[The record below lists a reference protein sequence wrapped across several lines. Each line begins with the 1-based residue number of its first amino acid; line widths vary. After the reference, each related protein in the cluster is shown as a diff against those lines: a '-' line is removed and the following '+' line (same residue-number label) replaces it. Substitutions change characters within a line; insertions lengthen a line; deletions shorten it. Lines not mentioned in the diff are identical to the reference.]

1 MTKSYFVDTSVW
13 VEYFRGTVSA
23 LTDLVEDLIKEN
35 RVFVSGIIIAE
46 LMIGAR
52 TEKEKEFFSF
62 YMDGLHVLELKRSA
76 FIGAGGHGFFL
87 KKKGISVPFN
97 DLLIA
102 SQCIENN
109 LVLIDNDRHFDAI
122 ANHLPLKRHKKG

>member
-1 MTKSYFVDTSVW
+1 LNSY
-13 VEYFRGTVSA
+13 
-23 LTDLVEDLIKEN
+23 LIKISDVP
-35 RVFVSGIIIAE
+35 VFVSGIIIAE

-52 TEKEKEFFSF
+52 TEKEKEFLSF

-97 DLLIA
+97 DLLIG

-109 LVLIDNDRHFDAI
+109 LVLIDNDRHFEAI
-122 ANHLPLKRHKKG
+122 ANHLPLKRYKKG

>member
-1 MTKSYFVDTSVW
+1 MTKSYFVDTSIW
-13 VEYFRGTVSA
+13 IEYFKGAVSA
-23 LTDLVEDLIKEN
+23 LTDLVEDLIREN
-35 RVFVSGIIIAE
+35 RVFVNGIVIAE

-52 TEKEKEFFSF
+52 TEEEKEFLSFS
-62 YMDGLHVLELKRSA
+62 MDGLHFLELKRS
-76 FIGAGGHGFFL
+76 FFSGAGGRGFFL
-87 KKKGISVPFN
+87 KKKGVSVPFN

-122 ANHLPLKRHKKG
+122 ASHVPLKRHKKG

>member
-13 VEYFRGTVSA
+13 IEYFRGTLSA

-35 RVFVSGIIIAE
+35 RVSVNGIIVAE

-52 TEKEKEFFSF
+52 TEKEKEFLSF
-62 YMDGLHVLELKRSA
+62 YMDGLHVLELKQSA

-87 KKKGISVPFN
+87 KTKGISVPFS

-102 SQCIENN
+102 TQCIENN
-109 LVLIDNDRHFDAI
+109 LMLIDNDRHFDAI
-122 ANHLPLKRHKKG
+122 AKHLPLKRHKKG

>member
-1 MTKSYFVDTSVW
+1 MTKSCFVDTSVW

-23 LTDLVEDLIKEN
+23 LTNLVEELIKEN
-35 RVFVSGIIIAE
+35 RVSVNGIIIAE

-52 TEKEKEFFSF
+52 TEKEKEFLSF
-62 YMDGLHVLELKRSA
+62 YMDGLHVLELKRSV

-87 KKKGISVPFN
+87 KKKGISVPFS

-102 SQCIENN
+102 TQCIENN
-109 LVLIDNDRHFDAI
+109 LMLIDNDRHFDAI
-122 ANHLPLKRHKKG
+122 AKHLPLKRHKKG

>member
-13 VEYFRGTVSA
+13 IEYFRGTLSA
-23 LTDLVEDLIKEN
+23 RTDLVEDLIKEN
-35 RVFVSGIIIAE
+35 RVFVNGIIVAE

-52 TEKEKEFFSF
+52 TEKEKEFLSF

-76 FIGAGGHGFFL
+76 FIGAGDNGFFL
-87 KKKGISVPFN
+87 KTKGISVPFS

-102 SQCIENN
+102 TQCMENN
-109 LVLIDNDRHFDAI
+109 LMLMDNDRHFGAI
-122 ANHLPLKRHKKG
+122 ARQLPLKRHKKG